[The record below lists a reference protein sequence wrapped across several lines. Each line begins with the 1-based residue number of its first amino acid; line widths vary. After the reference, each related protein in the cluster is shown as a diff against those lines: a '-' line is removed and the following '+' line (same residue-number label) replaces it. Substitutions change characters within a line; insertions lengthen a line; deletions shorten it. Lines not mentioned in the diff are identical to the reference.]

1 MIKQIRKAD
10 RSASQWLAMA
20 KGLAWFTILYNLV
33 EGLVSMG
40 FGAADDSLALFGFGA
55 DSFIEVGSAIM
66 ILWRLKSSGCE
77 TTGLK
82 RERKATQG
90 IALLLILLA
99 IFTSLGALW
108 RLWKH
113 QQPGTTLPGVII
125 SLASL
130 SFMYW
135 LWRSKK
141 QCAAALNSRALAS
154 DAACSL
160 ACMQLSVVLL
170 LGSLAFMLVPAL
182 WWIDSA
188 AALGIAA
195 FILKEGWGSLR
206 AARHPDFSGGCG
218 CH

>member
-1 MIKQIRKAD
+1 M
-10 RSASQWLAMA
+10 RSPIPERSPAQWLSLAR
-20 KGLAWFTILYNLV
+20 GLAWFTIFYNLV

-40 FGAADDSLALFGFGA
+40 FGMTDDSLALFGFGA
-55 DSFIEVGSAIM
+55 DSFIEVGSAILV
-66 ILWRLKSSGCE
+66 LWRLKTSGCAA
-77 TTGLK
+77 TRLR
-82 RERKATQG
+82 RERMATQG

-99 IFTSLGALW
+99 ILTILGAIW

-113 QQPGTTLPGVII
+113 QHPETTLPGLII
-125 SLASL
+125 SLLSL
-130 SFMYW
+130 CFMYW

-141 QCAAALNSRALAS
+141 QCARAIDSRALVS

-160 ACMQLSVVLL
+160 ACMQLSGVLL
-170 LGSLAFMLVPAL
+170 LGSLAFLLFPAL

-188 AALGIAA
+188 AALAIAA
-195 FILKEGWGSLR
+195 FILKEGLGSLR